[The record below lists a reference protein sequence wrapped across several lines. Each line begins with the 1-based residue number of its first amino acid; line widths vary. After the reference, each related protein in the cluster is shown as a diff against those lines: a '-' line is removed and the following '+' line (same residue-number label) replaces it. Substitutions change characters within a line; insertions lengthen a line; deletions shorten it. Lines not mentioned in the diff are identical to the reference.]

1 MLTYSTESEWPTLP
15 AITIQSHAPCTH
27 IRSKSRI
34 PETTFN
40 YYNRL
45 HQRFPITILVPSLLC
60 TFYLD
65 ILSRP
70 TVVLFDCKN
79 KIKNMCPCN
88 RDVKRLSTS
97 ITKTFFRRQS
107 PIASL
112 TQTELFCTLFMLFFV
127 VVFLYNENELGWGM
141 DLASLSCGLRDT
153 K

>member
-15 AITIQSHAPCTH
+15 AITIQSHAPYTH

-34 PETTFN
+34 PETKFN

-60 TFYLD
+60 TFYMD

-70 TVVLFDCKN
+70 MVVLFDCKN

-107 PIASL
+107 PIAPLFSYFAHYSCCFYFL
-112 TQTELFCTLFMLFFV
+112 FFCTMKMNWDGGWIWLAYLV
-127 VVFLYNENELGWGM
+127 V
-141 DLASLSCGLRDT
+141 
-153 K
+153 